1 MMRTFLCGCA
11 AFAVTALTAIAPAA
25 AAPAAALQV
34 SATGDLAEAQRIT
47 VGGTGFQ
54 PGLAA
59 VAVGMCKQG
68 FTNGLK
74 DCDLEGGAT
83 FVNIASDGT
92 FKTVTLTVRP
102 HFNGIDCTHQQCV
115 IAAAPLPGTEPAAV
129 IAANSASVLVTF
141 AGSQLPTL
149 TPAPAVTTTA
159 AAATDTNGPSAVLW
173 SVTAGLLVIVAGT
186 AFADRRRL

>member
-1 MMRTFLCGCA
+1 MRTFVCGCA
-11 AFAVTALTAIAPAA
+11 ALAFAGWTVIAPAA
-25 AAPAAALQV
+25 ADPAAALHV

-54 PGLAA
+54 AGLAA

-74 DCDLEGGAT
+74 DCDLDGGAT
-83 FVNIASDGT
+83 FVNIGSDGT
-92 FKTVTLTVRP
+92 FKTLTLTVRP

-129 IAANSASVLVTF
+129 IAANSASVPVTF
-141 AGSQLPTL
+141 AGSQLPAP
-149 TPAPAVTTTA
+149 TPAPATTTA
-159 AAATDTNGPSAVLW
+159 AAAAAGTGGPSAVLW